1 MIATLRLLML
11 MLLPALCWANSLSLS
26 IGLHAG
32 IPSPPPTAS
41 NTGSNWPIA
50 RSIAPRQKAVI
61 ALSAIRTTPATTLE
75 SKSPVLPANQAHNKK
90 GPLPEKQPLVPQLRQ
105 ENGVP

>member
-32 IPSPPPTAS
+32 IPSPPNCIEHWLELADR
-41 NTGSNWPIA
+41 A
-50 RSIAPRQKAVI
+50 LYRAKAEGRNRVI
-61 ALSAIRTTPATTLE
+61 GYQDHACDDT
-75 SKSPVLPANQAHNKK
+75 
-90 GPLPEKQPLVPQLRQ
+90 
-105 ENGVP
+105 